1 MQPDSLIK
9 RLVEIRRELHAL
21 AEPPGHEK
29 RTAAYLADLLKSCN
43 PTSLLEGVG
52 GHGLVAEFAG
62 VRPGPRVGL
71 RAELDGLAEAQGA
84 RHGCGHDGHMA
95 LLCGVALS
103 LADHPPRRG
112 VVTLIF
118 QPAEETGQ
126 GAAAMLAD
134 PRWPG
139 IAPDLIFAL
148 HNLPGMPLGQAAL
161 RDGVMNMASTGLEVC
176 LIGAI
181 SHAAQPEKGISP
193 APVLARLLDELPAL
207 AKEGELL
214 TLTHARLGDGGYGTA
229 PGEALLQAT
238 LRAPSNEALASLRA
252 RVEIAIS
259 QQTSGGGLDY
269 GIRLP
274 EPFAATDN
282 HHSATQIVRRGA
294 NETGLDL
301 HEPEQPFRWSEDFG
315 LFTAEIPGALFCL
328 GAGENHP
335 ALHASD
341 YEFPDEL
348 LETGLSLWLAIW
360 DQAVIG
366 SR

>member
-1 MQPDSLIK
+1 MQPDNLIQH
-9 RLVEIRRELHAL
+9 LAAIRRELHAL
-21 AEPPGHEK
+21 AEPPRQEK
-29 RTAAYLADLLKSCN
+29 RTAAYIDDLLKSCK
-43 PTSLLEGVG
+43 PTGLLEGMG

-62 VRPGPRVGL
+62 ARPGPRVGL
-71 RAELDGLAEAQGA
+71 RAELDALAEGTGA

-103 LADHPPRRG
+103 LADNPPSRG

-126 GAAAMLAD
+126 GAAAMLED

-148 HNLPGMPLGQAAL
+148 HNLPGMPLGRVAL
-161 RDGVMNMASTGLEVC
+161 RDGAMNMASTGMEVC
-176 LIGAI
+176 LIGAV

-193 APVLARLLDELPAL
+193 APVLARLMDELPSL
-207 AKEGELL
+207 AEEGDLL
-214 TLTHARLGDGGYGTA
+214 TLTHAHLGDGGFGTA

-238 LRAPSNEALASLRA
+238 LRAPSDQALASLRA
-252 RVEIAIS
+252 RVEIAVS
-259 QQTSGGGLDY
+259 HRTSKGGLDY

-274 EPFAATDN
+274 EPFAATNN
-282 HHSATQIVRRGA
+282 HPRATQIVRRA
-294 NETGLDL
+294 AREMGLDL
-301 HEPEQPFRWSEDFG
+301 LVPDEPFRWSEDFG

-341 YEFPDEL
+341 YEFSDEL
-348 LETGLSLWLAIW
+348 LETGLSLWLAILG
-360 DQAVIG
+360 QAEIDK
-366 SR
+366 R